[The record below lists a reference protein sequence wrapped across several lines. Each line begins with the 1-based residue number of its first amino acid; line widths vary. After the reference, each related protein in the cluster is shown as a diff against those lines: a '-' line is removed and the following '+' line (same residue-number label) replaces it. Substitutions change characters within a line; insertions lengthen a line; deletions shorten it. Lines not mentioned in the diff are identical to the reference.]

1 VTWVDILFH
10 VKPKEEVTMN
20 LKTQRGVIQAS
31 VEENALSVRVENEDV
46 IPDIVR
52 YLVEG
57 GESILRVNPRD
68 YTLEDIYF
76 ALQAGE
82 A

>member
-1 VTWVDILFH
+1 
-10 VKPKEEVTMN
+10 
-20 LKTQRGVIQAS
+20 
-31 VEENALSVRVENEDV
+31 V
-46 IPDIVR
+46 IPEVVR
-52 YLVEG
+52 HLVNG

>member
-1 VTWVDILFH
+1 MSQT
-10 VKPKEEVTMN
+10 N
-20 LKTQRGVIQAS
+20 LKAQRGVIQVT
-31 VEENALSVRVENEDV
+31 VEDDALAVQVENEDV
-46 IPDIVR
+46 IPEVVR
-52 YLVEG
+52 HLVNG
-57 GESILRVNPRD
+57 GESILKVNPRD

>member
-1 VTWVDILFH
+1 M
-10 VKPKEEVTMN
+10 KPKENVAGS
-20 LKTQRGVIQAS
+20 LKAHRGVIQVSTEAES
-31 VEENALSVRVENEDV
+31 LAVQVENEDV
-46 IPDIVR
+46 IPEVVR
-52 YLVEG
+52 HLVHG

-68 YTLEDIYF
+68 YTLEDVYF